1 MAVVE
6 RNRPKKLFRAKIAFG
21 PYSKGAVLQPTG
33 IYRDT
38 LLRKGF
44 IEEVKDEAPAGKA
57 VGGGDLVNRMIPDEA
72 VANRAP
78 ARGGRGR

>member
-21 PYSKGAVLQPTG
+21 PYSKGATLQPTG
-33 IYRDT
+33 IYRDM

-44 IEEVKDEAPAGKA
+44 IEEVADAEPAQDRLQGD
-57 VGGGDLVNRMIPDEA
+57 DLVNRMVPGEA
-72 VANRAP
+72 IANR
-78 ARGGRGR
+78 GRKQGR